1 MKRTRRDG
9 FTLIEL
15 LTVIA
20 IIAILSA
27 ITFSVLPKIREKGK
41 LTALQGSFSNLQKAL
56 TLYAS
61 RDKQGSYPPAYG
73 YLTAAA
79 RKLSV
84 NEIGSLSQQ
93 QVDALSYYQPWGS
106 FIELNKAKDIY
117 DNFASEIDSDHD
129 GSLALLEYTPIGQKN
144 VSTGVFTFHNE
155 IYRENGSPADEVAE
169 QLKARDCPIRY
180 VPVNTKQVKA
190 ATRYWLEDAK
200 DPLASTW
207 DMNNDKIKDFRFPP
221 PKYDAYVLISVGP
234 ADNTF
239 GVLAEPPSGAPA
251 AYAFQIAA
259 IRTYFLATRDLNQDG
274 VLDLDYDPQNLQ
286 RKLEYTISPANS
298 ASYQV
303 NNLLPSPTQPAGYGP
318 RIFTSN

>member
-41 LTALQGSFSNLQKAL
+41 LTALTGIFTNLQKSL

-73 YLTAAA
+73 YLTPAA

-84 NEIGSLSQQ
+84 ADIGTLNQQ

-117 DNFASEIDSDHD
+117 DNFASGIDSDHD
-129 GSLALLEYTPIGQKN
+129 GNLSYLEYTPIGRKN
-144 VSTGVFTFHNE
+144 VSTGAFTFTNE

-169 QLKARDCPIRY
+169 QLKAGDCPIRY

-190 ATRYWLEDAK
+190 ATRYWLEDAH
-200 DPLASTW
+200 DPLAQTW

-234 ADNTF
+234 RDDTF
-239 GVLAEPPSGAPA
+239 GVLAEPPTGAPP
-251 AYAFQIAA
+251 AYAFHIAA
-259 IRTYFLATRDLNQDG
+259 LRTYFLATRDLNQDG
-274 VLDLDYDPQNLQ
+274 VLDLDYDPQNIQ
-286 RKLEYTISPANS
+286 RKLEYTISPANTT
-298 ASYQV
+298 SYQV
-303 NNLLPSPTQPAGYGP
+303 NNLLPSVTQPAGYGP